1 MALATLDDV
10 VDRLEDEPTPEVE
23 AMIEAYLEDASD
35 KAVVYGPWSEA
46 DCPAAIR
53 RLVAAAVARFIR
65 NPDGFAQSRAG
76 DETLAWQ
83 DLEEIG
89 SVYFTRSEIEYMQT
103 LGNPRLPA
111 FGTIQITAHGTT
123 PPARDTYWPTE
134 PRGRMFPLFRGY

>member
-10 VDRLEDEPTPEVE
+10 VVRLEDEPTPEVE

-35 KAVVYGPWSEA
+35 KAVMYGSWSEA
-46 DCPAAIR
+46 DCSAAIR
-53 RLVAAAVARFIR
+53 RFVAAAVARFIR

-111 FGTIQITAHGTT
+111 FGTIQVTAHGTT

-134 PRGRMFPLFRGY
+134 PHGRMFPLFRRY